1 VWSVGLLA
9 FAPFLRL
16 ALARRQARDWWVF
29 AAYLAAVA
37 VLIVLLSVSGTSGPA
52 STALG
57 GVIIALVGVAS
68 VHTFVAFRP
77 GSGALPGAAAQASSP
92 NAAAV
97 AAALTRQRRRSDAR
111 KLARDNPA
119 LARDLRIGR
128 PDLPRQY
135 DDGGLVD
142 VNHVP
147 AEVLASHLE
156 LTPQEAAAVVTAR
169 AKLGRFT
176 SPEEL
181 SAYSEL
187 QPDRVDELR
196 DLMFF
201 D

>member
-1 VWSVGLLA
+1 
-9 FAPFLRL
+9 
-16 ALARRQARDWWVF
+16 
-29 AAYLAAVA
+29 
-37 VLIVLLSVSGTSGPA
+37 
-52 STALG
+52 
-57 GVIIALVGVAS
+57 
-68 VHTFVAFRP
+68 
-77 GSGALPGAAAQASSP
+77 
-92 NAAAV
+92 
-97 AAALTRQRRRSDAR
+97 
-111 KLARDNPA
+111 
-119 LARDLRIGR
+119 
-128 PDLPRQY
+128 
-135 DDGGLVD
+135 VD